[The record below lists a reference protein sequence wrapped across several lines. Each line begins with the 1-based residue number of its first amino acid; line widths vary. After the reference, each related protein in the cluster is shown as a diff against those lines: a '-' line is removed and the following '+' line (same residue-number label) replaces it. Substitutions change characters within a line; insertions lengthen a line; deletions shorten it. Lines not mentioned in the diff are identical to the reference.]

1 MYTDVAFSLSLRL
14 LRWTTE
20 NVVCFEFPFC
30 MLKARKHF
38 CPTAVRWAFFL
49 HFYSQLQKWPL
60 PLWISRLLFFSF
72 LSMPKIVFVKQG
84 TTAAAAAATHG
95 LNSEGIHF
103 KLYPW
108 TLEAAVVRTRLL
120 QDFLSE
126 SMIFFSAVAHRCPPW
141 RRILSPSIFVSIMFL
156 HFFFHFHYFG
166 SEKRAARKS
175 RFYFCFS
182 RFCHA
187 FFCVFPYFRF
197 SIFSCRISP
206 SFTLFHLSFSLR
218 CNGCD
223 DECLQD
229 TFDQTWK
236 RSAKFWASS
245 VVCSSCSTLPFFF
258 FLLFSPRMCDEK
270 KKLRWLQRFKTKSVF
285 FIFSDRG
292 MWWLYHENIA
302 HRF

>member
-1 MYTDVAFSLSLRL
+1 MFGRRVIYFLFCSLIFAIFFSLFASLFLFVALSHRRFCFVASVQFFFCYNIASNFLCFHFPLQRMYTDVAFSLSLRL

-126 SMIFFSAVAHRCPPW
+126 SMIFFLPLRIDVHPEAEFYLHRS
-141 RRILSPSIFVSIMFL
+141 L
-156 HFFFHFHYFG
+156 
-166 SEKRAARKS
+166 
-175 RFYFCFS
+175 
-182 RFCHA
+182 
-187 FFCVFPYFRF
+187 FP
-197 SIFSCRISP
+197 
-206 SFTLFHLSFSLR
+206 
-218 CNGCD
+218 
-223 DECLQD
+223 
-229 TFDQTWK
+229 
-236 RSAKFWASS
+236 
-245 VVCSSCSTLPFFF
+245 
-258 FLLFSPRMCDEK
+258 
-270 KKLRWLQRFKTKSVF
+270 
-285 FIFSDRG
+285 
-292 MWWLYHENIA
+292 
-302 HRF
+302 